1 MSDPRFG
8 FMVSRLKRLN
18 VNAERWRV
26 WGVREPGWREIPID
40 LRKETFLG
48 VWTGPKPAIG
58 SILVLAA
65 LPTGLPTVDPA

>member
-1 MSDPRFG
+1 MSDPSFG
-8 FMVSRLKRLN
+8 FWVSRMKRLN

-26 WGVREPGWREIPID
+26 WGVREPDRQEIPIH

-48 VWTGPKPAIG
+48 VWTGPKPVIG

-65 LPTGLPTVDPA
+65 LPDGVEP